1 MEDCQVMQAKPK
13 SRLKTVLH
21 KAMVNVLL
29 LICFAFLLF
38 PVFWVTTMA
47 FKSHDDILTWPPKFV
62 FKPTLQNFENITT
75 AVRTY
80 SLGAVSSDFLK
91 GFGNSLL
98 VTTLALV
105 VSLLAGIPAA
115 YALGRFRFKGRDD
128 IAFTFLTF
136 RFAPELLVIIPIY
149 LIFQRIGLYDTYTGL
164 VWVYQLIT
172 MPMVIWILMSY
183 FEDVS
188 VELEQASL
196 VDGFSLFHTFRRIIL
211 PLAKPGIAAASLLA
225 FIYAWNNFI
234 FALILGSAKVQ
245 PVTVSALK
253 FITAEKLRYGDI
265 AAGCVLAAI
274 PILILS
280 LYAQRYMVR
289 GLSLGAVKK

>member
-1 MEDCQVMQAKPK
+1 MATIEAQT
-13 SRLKTVLH
+13 SRKGFLH
-21 KAMVNVLL
+21 KLVVNVLL
-29 LICFAFLLF
+29 IICFFFLLF
-38 PVFWVTTMA
+38 PVFWVATMSL
-47 FKSHDDILTWPPKFV
+47 KSHDDILTWPPKFV
-62 FKPTLQNFENITT
+62 FKPTLENFHNITT
-75 AVRTY
+75 AVRTARV
-80 SLGAVSSDFLK
+80 GAVSTDFLK

-98 VTTLALV
+98 VTTSALV
-105 VSLLAGIPAA
+105 LSLITGIPAA
-115 YALGRFRFKGRDD
+115 YALGRYRFKGRND

-149 LIFQRIGLYDTYTGL
+149 LIFQQIGLYDTYIGL

-196 VDGFSLFHTFRRIIL
+196 VDGYPLLRTFWRIIL
-211 PLAKPGIAAASLLA
+211 PLAKPGIAAAALLA

-234 FALILGSAKVQ
+234 FALILGSSKVQ

-265 AAGCVLAAI
+265 AAACVLSAI
-274 PILILS
+274 PILILAI
-280 LYAQRYMVR
+280 YAQRYMVR